1 MFDGLASAMAGTEG
15 GAMDAAPEELYLLI
29 AQYRDDAVRLARRL
43 SRNTADAED
52 LAQTAL
58 LNVLRRAEYI
68 HDESKIRSYLLTA
81 VRNVWR
87 NSLRARGSRRF
98 VGSDFAERIPS
109 EDLEPDEQVLNALD
123 ISVASAAMEMLS
135 KTSREV
141 IELRFGKRLDYHTL
155 SERLGITPVAARQ
168 RVHRAREELVSA
180 CMEKVAEAGP
190 EGCRDVRVR
199 LGRYH
204 RGLLSRPVRAQLS
217 RHLDTCA
224 GCASCYEQ
232 LIDLYG
238 HRSPGVGRS
247 E

>member
-1 MFDGLASAMAGTEG
+1 
-15 GAMDAAPEELYLLI
+15 MDAAPEELYLLI

-43 SRNTADAED
+43 SRNTAEAED

-87 NSLRARGSRRF
+87 NSLRARGGRRF
-98 VGSDFAERIPS
+98 VGSDAAERLPS
-109 EDLEPDEQVLNALD
+109 TDLEPEEQVLNALD
-123 ISVASAAMEMLS
+123 ISVAGAAMEMLS
-135 KTSREV
+135 KTSREI
-141 IELRFGKRLDYHTL
+141 IELRYGEQLDYHHL

-190 EGCRDVRVR
+190 GDCRDVRVR

-204 RGLLSRPVRAQLS
+204 RGLLSKPVRVQLA
-217 RHLDTCA
+217 RHLE
-224 GCASCYEQ
+224 GCASCVSCYDQ
-232 LIDLYG
+232 LLDLYG
-238 HRSPGVGRS
+238 RGATRSQEPLPDKS
-247 E
+247 DS

>member
-1 MFDGLASAMAGTEG
+1 
-15 GAMDAAPEELYLLI
+15 MDAAPEELYLLI

-43 SRNTADAED
+43 SRNAAEAED

-87 NSLRARGSRRF
+87 NSLRARGGRRF
-98 VGSDFAERIPS
+98 VGSDAAERIPAA
-109 EDLEPDEQVLNALD
+109 DLEPEEQVLNSLD
-123 ISVASAAMEMLS
+123 ISVASAAMAMLS
-135 KTSREV
+135 KTSREI
-141 IELRFGKRLDYHTL
+141 IELRYGERLDYLTL

-168 RVHRAREELVSA
+168 RVHRAREELVGA

-190 EGCRDVRVR
+190 ESCRDVRVR

-204 RGLLSRPVRAQLS
+204 RGLLSRPVRAQLA
-217 RHLDTCA
+217 RHLDGCA
-224 GCASCYEQ
+224 SCASCYEQ
-232 LIDLYG
+232 LLDLYG
-238 HRSPGVGRS
+238 NRASGQGRS
-247 E
+247 DR